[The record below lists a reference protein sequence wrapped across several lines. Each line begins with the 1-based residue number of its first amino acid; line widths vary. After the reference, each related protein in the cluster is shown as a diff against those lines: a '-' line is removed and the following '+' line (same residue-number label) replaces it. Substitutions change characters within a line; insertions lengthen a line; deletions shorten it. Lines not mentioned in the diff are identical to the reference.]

1 MKISTKGRYG
11 LRILLDIAIYGT
23 ENKPR
28 TIREVAINQ
37 EISEK
42 YISRLIIE
50 LRKSGLVASVRGA
63 AGGFKLGKSPEDV
76 TILEIFEVMEG
87 PINLVDCVN
96 SDLACN
102 RTKGCVP
109 RVLWSTINQSVREI
123 FARYT
128 LKDLIDIHKANN
140 FVEIEY
146 CI

>member
-28 TIREVAINQ
+28 TIHEISVNQ

-42 YISRLIIE
+42 YVGRLIIA
-50 LRKSGLVASVRGA
+50 LRQAGLVASVRGA
-63 AGGFKLGKSPEDV
+63 SGGFKVGKPPEDV
-76 TILEIFEVMEG
+76 TVLEIFEVMEG
-87 PINLVDCVN
+87 KINLVDCVD
-96 SDLACN
+96 SETACH

-109 RVLWSTINQSVREI
+109 RVLWQTISQSIREI

-128 LKDLIDIHKANN
+128 LKDLIDIHNANN
-140 FVEIEY
+140 MVEIEY